1 MKEMSLTPN
10 ASPSDDKK
18 SAAFKKLIEKGK
30 QVGHLSTQDIDTLI
44 VDLDLDVDE
53 LEKLNEQIDA
63 ANISIID
70 DFSAEALDGISL
82 EVDLPKET
90 DAAETVAVNDNAS
103 ICLILSRVTLNTL
116 PTSSSVFGFP
126 SSRPNLSERTF
137 ASLGVRV
144 FKTSASCSLRRLI
157 EAASAGASAS
167 SSGIK
172 SPRCESSSSPIG
184 VSSDTGSCATLKISL
199 TLSTGISRNSA
210 ISSGVASLPFWWRS

>member
-90 DAAETVAVNDNAS
+90 DAAETVAVNDNAAMDDPVKVYLKE
-103 ICLILSRVTLNTL
+103 IGRVPLLTPEEEIELAIRI
-116 PTSSSVFGFP
+116 SSVRK
-126 SSRPNLSERTF
+126 SRGLAFRWGATALF
-137 ASLGVRV
+137 AAFFAL
-144 FKTSASCSLRRLI
+144 LL
-157 EAASAGASAS
+157 
-167 SSGIK
+167 
-172 SPRCESSSSPIG
+172 
-184 VSSDTGSCATLKISL
+184 L
-199 TLSTGISRNSA
+199 
-210 ISSGVASLPFWWRS
+210 

>member
-90 DAAETVAVNDNAS
+90 DAAETVAVNDNAAMDDPVKVYLKEIGRVPLLTPEEEIELAIRISEDDQEAKKRLAEANLRLVVS
-103 ICLILSRVTLNTL
+103 IATSAEVCSFLTSFKRVISVLLRLLISLIILKVLSFQHTL
-116 PTSSSVFGFP
+116 PGGLG
-126 SSRPNLSERTF
+126 RLSLVPLRTKQE
-137 ASLGVRV
+137 L
-144 FKTSASCSLRRLI
+144 
-157 EAASAGASAS
+157 
-167 SSGIK
+167 
-172 SPRCESSSSPIG
+172 
-184 VSSDTGSCATLKISL
+184 
-199 TLSTGISRNSA
+199 
-210 ISSGVASLPFWWRS
+210 

>member
-90 DAAETVAVNDNAS
+90 DAAETVAVNDNAAMDD
-103 ICLILSRVTLNTL
+103 L
-116 PTSSSVFGFP
+116 
-126 SSRPNLSERTF
+126 
-137 ASLGVRV
+137 
-144 FKTSASCSLRRLI
+144 
-157 EAASAGASAS
+157 
-167 SSGIK
+167 
-172 SPRCESSSSPIG
+172 
-184 VSSDTGSCATLKISL
+184 
-199 TLSTGISRNSA
+199 
-210 ISSGVASLPFWWRS
+210 

>member
-70 DFSAEALDGISL
+70 DFSAEALDESAL
-82 EVDLPKET
+82 KL
-90 DAAETVAVNDNAS
+90 
-103 ICLILSRVTLNTL
+103 ICLRKRMQLKLLLLTIMPQWMIL
-116 PTSSSVFGFP
+116 
-126 SSRPNLSERTF
+126 
-137 ASLGVRV
+137 
-144 FKTSASCSLRRLI
+144 
-157 EAASAGASAS
+157 
-167 SSGIK
+167 
-172 SPRCESSSSPIG
+172 
-184 VSSDTGSCATLKISL
+184 
-199 TLSTGISRNSA
+199 
-210 ISSGVASLPFWWRS
+210 